1 MVEHAMKLFA
11 LILCCSMGS
20 ALGQQSQYLG
30 VPPKEHRAPL
40 NSLDR
45 QQFLSTSNIQRIV
58 VMPSTRWKVSG
69 IGPDW
74 HIKRFKQAFQS
85 SAPIVAPSEELESM
99 IAWEEVGDI
108 SHRSRIQWSGAY
120 FLTEG
125 GDFLTFGEIAE
136 GFVFRTRN
144 TVGVI
149 VTKKAEDGTANGS
162 QPTRSETNRTSSAAG
177 SLR

>member
-1 MVEHAMKLFA
+1 MKLFA
-11 LILCCSMGS
+11 LILFYSMGTV
-20 ALGQQSQYLG
+20 LGQQSQYLG
-30 VPPKEHRAPL
+30 VPPKEHRSPL
-40 NSLDR
+40 HTLDR
-45 QQFLSTSNIQRIV
+45 QHFLSTSNIQRIV
-58 VMPSTRWKVSG
+58 VMPSMRWKVSG

-74 HIKRFKQAFQS
+74 QIKQFKQAFES

-99 IAWEEVGDI
+99 VAWEEVGDI

-149 VTKKAEDGTANGS
+149 VTKKAEDSTATGS
-162 QPTRSETNRTSSAAG
+162 QPTRSETNHTSPAAG
-177 SLR
+177 SGR